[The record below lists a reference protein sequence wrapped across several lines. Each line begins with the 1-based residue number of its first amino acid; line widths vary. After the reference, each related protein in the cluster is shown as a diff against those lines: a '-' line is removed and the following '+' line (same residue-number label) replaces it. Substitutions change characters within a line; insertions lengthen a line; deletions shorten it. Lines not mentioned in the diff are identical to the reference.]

1 MPLTINLKP
10 HEKLILNGVVIENSG
25 PMAKILIHTT
35 AALLREKDV
44 LPEEQ
49 ATTPARRIYFA
60 IQCRYLFAGKADRLP
75 VSIDRLLAD
84 YAAARPEERP
94 TADPARGRRR
104 RRAAV
109 GSRSRPEPAARR
121 LRPSPR
127 RLPPGGTRNSRYFK
141 PLRRLPGGPAIHILR
156 AALVV
161 PRGFVRAW

>member
-94 TADPARGRRR
+94 VLD
-104 RRAAV
+104 
-109 GSRSRPEPAARR
+109 EIRR
-121 LRPSPR
+121 LLAQEQYYRALKIAKQLIRHEDGDDAGPPSAPDRAPSP
-127 RLPPGGTRNSRYFK
+127 PPVG
-141 PLRRLPGGPAIHILR
+141 
-156 AALVV
+156 
-161 PRGFVRAW
+161 